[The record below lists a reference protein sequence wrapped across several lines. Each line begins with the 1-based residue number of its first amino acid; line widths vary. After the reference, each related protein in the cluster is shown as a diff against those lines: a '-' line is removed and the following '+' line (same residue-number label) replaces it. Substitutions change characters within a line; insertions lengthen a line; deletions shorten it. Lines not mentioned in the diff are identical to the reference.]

1 MRKVLFSSAG
11 AILLMLPLA
20 AHAQLPW
27 IYCGDLPGCP
37 SVGFNEH
44 VTGVMTQLILR
55 FDVYAYILGTLFVM
69 IGGGMILLSGFQEEW
84 VSKGKQTITWALIGV
99 FIGKFASVLVSFVTM
114 EANSVGGGEL
124 VVAVITTAIGS
135 VFDLFR
141 VALFGVVV
149 YCGMRMVVAR
159 GKSDEM
165 EKARTGL
172 IWAAIGAIV
181 INLAQVITNAIATL

>member
-11 AILLMLPLA
+11 ATLLLLPLSV
-20 AHAQLPW
+20 HAQLPW
-27 IYCGDLPGCP
+27 IYCGNLPGCTP
-37 SVGFNEH
+37 GFGEH

-55 FDVYAYILGTLFVM
+55 FDVYAYILGALFVM

-114 EANSVGGGEL
+114 EANSVGGGEF

-135 VFDLFR
+135 VLDLFR

-172 IWAAIGAIV
+172 IWAAIGAII

>member
-11 AILLMLPLA
+11 AILLILPLA

-27 IYCGDLPGCP
+27 IYCGNLPGCAP
-37 SVGFNEH
+37 GFGEH

-55 FDVYAYILGTLFVM
+55 FDVYAYILGALFVM

-114 EANSVGGGEL
+114 EANSVGGGEF

-135 VFDLFR
+135 VLDLFR

-172 IWAAIGAIV
+172 IWAAIGAII